1 MLRSATGDLTT
12 HLGHGQGSGTPPLFH
27 PGSPMVLDSPH
38 RIRNG
43 SALALPGL
51 LLTLGL
57 LAPPAGKAEVLYNL
71 ETRCSLRGAAPVPC
85 QVEAIN
91 EGEATLYRHRIGEAV
106 ETIQVMNKPLR
117 MARWQANGKRWQSLT
132 TASARFSTNTICFNG
147 RQLCVIN
154 PNYLNSVREEQPQ
167 ATAGR
172 DLVKVHF
179 GADGRIDASCYDE
192 GCGVV
197 LK

>member
-1 MLRSATGDLTT
+1 
-12 HLGHGQGSGTPPLFH
+12 
-27 PGSPMVLDSPH
+27 MVQNTSR
-38 RIRNG
+38 RIRISG

-51 LLTLGL
+51 LLSLGL
-57 LAPPAGKAEVLYNL
+57 LCPSPSRSEVLYNL

-91 EGEATLYRHRIGEAV
+91 EGEATLYRHRIGEVV
-106 ETIQVMNKPLR
+106 ETIRVTNKPLR
-117 MARWQANGKRWQSLT
+117 IARWQAGDKSWQSLT
-132 TASARFSTNTICFNG
+132 TASARFSSNTICFNG
-147 RQLCVIN
+147 RQLCVVN
-154 PNYLNSVREEQPQ
+154 PNYLNSVREEQPLS
-167 ATAGR
+167 TAGR

-179 GADGRIDASCYDE
+179 GADGRVDASCYDD